1 MSVLRWIFSEALIR
15 RCFDVSM
22 RTVDA
27 RGKEAISV
35 LINQMCGTHVG
46 DMSRPEN
53 QCECLLEAIL
63 VLLSFTFHFFLFLH
77 IFIYYL

>member
-22 RTVDA
+22 RAVGA
-27 RGKEAISV
+27 HGKQAISV
-35 LINQMCGTHVG
+35 LINQMCGSHIE

-53 QCECLLEAIL
+53 Q
-63 VLLSFTFHFFLFLH
+63 
-77 IFIYYL
+77 